1 MKQPRGMRQV
11 TSFPTHVTKVPY
23 SIQPVG
29 TEWNLCFGLFHSNW
43 DDEGFM
49 VPVPDF
55 SRVQVKKL
63 AEPRVTPYR

>member
-1 MKQPRGMRQV
+1 
-11 TSFPTHVTKVPY
+11 VTKVPY